1 MMFELFLWELLMKL
15 SQLLFGIVGF
25 ALLFGSAGYFHG
37 EQVKT
42 DRVSSFETVSFD
54 LLFGSTDYL
63 HGEQVKTDRV
73 SSFETAHVMQ
83 ADVFDF
89 KTVEVS
95 DVLEAS
101 EVSDV
106 LEMRDVVQM
115 AEVILFKQ
123 PKFDVTFTISENEIN
138 RINENIAVIDIENI
152 AVIDINA
159 NYLQS
164 EVLNANVEFL
174 YKFENLIELAFSKM
188 EKPPVPLLSLKSC
201 EKTIKKIEPK
211 KSKTVCPQKKSRK
224 LNSLKRFKK
233 SASWI

>member
-1 MMFELFLWELLMKL
+1 
-15 SQLLFGIVGF
+15 
-25 ALLFGSAGYFHG
+25 
-37 EQVKT
+37 
-42 DRVSSFETVSFD
+42 
-54 LLFGSTDYL
+54 LFGSTDYL

-95 DVLEAS
+95 DVLE
-101 EVSDV
+101 
-106 LEMRDVVQM
+106 MRDVVQM

-138 RINENIAVIDIENI
+138 RINENI